1 MKQEMHDKSTAG
13 GENTGEI
20 QFAVFYLAEKGAQS
34 VKTCYGPSYTVDS
47 CQPRVSEITKFKK
60 DIFGDQHPD
69 PRSRVCPPAPELSC
83 FVRRGL
89 HASRPRNECHYGHAR
104 IG

>member
-1 MKQEMHDKSTAG
+1 MKQGMYDKSTAG

-47 CQPRVSEITKFKK
+47 CQPRGSEITKFKK
-60 DIFGDQHPD
+60 TFSATNIQIPGAGF
-69 PRSRVCPPAPELSC
+69 CPSCVRLHLSC
-83 FVRRGL
+83 PVL
-89 HASRPRNECHYGHAR
+89 
-104 IG
+104 